1 MAVDLGLDTS
11 TPAGELP
18 ASVRMTSAALQAT
31 KAAGTTLGR
40 PTQGTPA
47 VYRYLVERRDGGATW
62 AQLAQEMNNEQVPPA
77 GRPPLVPV
85 DRAGRLPRAKA
96 RGR

>member
-11 TPAGELP
+11 TPAGELS
-18 ASVRMTSAALQAT
+18 ASVRMTSGALQAT
-31 KAAGTTLGR
+31 KAAGATLGR

-62 AQLAQEMNNEQVPPA
+62 AACEEMNEEQVPPA

-96 RGR
+96 RGQ